1 MSCPDCP
8 ERKLRMND
16 VIPIF
21 KNPETE
27 EGIAGFGR
35 IIEILEEDDEYYSL
49 MIIFLGDTH
58 GRKVQRKYR
67 KRPAKQP

>member
-1 MSCPDCP
+1 MNVPGTP
-8 ERKLRMND
+8 ERIIQLND

-27 EGIAGFGR
+27 EGIEGYAR
-35 IIEILEEDDEYYSL
+35 IIAILAEDDEYYSL
-49 MIIFLGDTH
+49 MVTFFGDVH

-67 KRPAKQP
+67 KRPAKHP